1 MCVYVYS
8 CTLAMHTCPRARI
21 RTSPYRFSLPPRIRN
36 GLSPPR
42 FIPLPPASR
51 QSILSFLRVYHDP
64 ILLSPDV
71 LSGDASKVT
80 CTRCTS
86 SYTCW
91 TNSPLGRPSDEPS
104 CKRGEIRIHRRGRS
118 VSKLLLSREFQHNF
132 ALGSRGRQWNN
143 FLSLNKNNL

>member
-1 MCVYVYS
+1 MCVYSYI
-8 CTLAMHTCPRARI
+8 LAMHTCSRARI

-91 TNSPLGRPSDEPS
+91 TNSPLVHPSDEPN
-104 CKRGEIRIHRRGRS
+104 CKRWRDTHTQTRS
-118 VSKLLLSREFQHNF
+118 IPSVNYFCL
-132 ALGSRGRQWNN
+132 A
-143 FLSLNKNNL
+143 SLNITLL